1 MEKKLVVSHKRKINS
16 DNIFKLGATIAGTFV
31 LVIISLMVFQLISE
45 SYSIWEEEGFSF
57 VIGTDWNAVEGRESF
72 GALPYILGTLTT
84 AALAMT
90 IGVPLSI
97 GIAMFVSDV
106 PPKIGAPLG
115 FLVELLAAVPSIIYG
130 LWGLYVF
137 REYFKDFIET
147 PLHSAFGDSVWIFS
161 GTPFGLDIFTASIIL
176 AIMII
181 PTVSSV
187 AREVMKAV
195 PQQQKEAAYML
206 GATKWEMF
214 KLSIFPYSKT
224 GLIGASILGLGR
236 AVGETMAV
244 TMLIGNATGAS
255 AIPSSLFKPSQT
267 MSSIIANEFVEA
279 SPAGLHLPALIGVG
293 LILLGIAICINV
305 VAHLLVTRML
315 KVKEGAIN
323 N

>member
-1 MEKKLVVSHKRKINS
+1 
-16 DNIFKLGATIAGTFV
+16 
-31 LVIISLMVFQLISE
+31 
-45 SYSIWEEEGFSF
+45 
-57 VIGTDWNAVEGRESF
+57 
-72 GALPYILGTLTT
+72 
-84 AALAMT
+84 
-90 IGVPLSI
+90 
-97 GIAMFVSDV
+97 
-106 PPKIGAPLG
+106 
-115 FLVELLAAVPSIIYG
+115 
-130 LWGLYVF
+130 
-137 REYFKDFIET
+137 
-147 PLHSAFGDSVWIFS
+147 
-161 GTPFGLDIFTASIIL
+161 
-176 AIMII
+176 MII

-214 KLSIFPYSKT
+214 KLAIFPYAKT

-244 TMLIGNATGAS
+244 TMLIGNATGFS

-279 SPAGLHLPALIGVG
+279 SPAGLHLPALIGTG
-293 LILLGIAICINV
+293 LILLAIAICINV
-305 VAHLLVTRML
+305 VAHVLVTRML

>member
-1 MEKKLVVSHKRKINS
+1 M
-16 DNIFKLGATIAGTFV
+16 GATIAGTFV
-31 LVIISLMVFQLISE
+31 LAIIVLMVYQLISE
-45 SYSIWEEEGFSF
+45 SYPIWEEEGLSF
-57 VIGTDWNAVEGRESF
+57 VVGTDWNAVEGRESF
-72 GALPYILGTLTT
+72 GALPYVLGTLAT
-84 AALAMT
+84 ASMAMV

-97 GIAMFVSDV
+97 GIAMFVSDA
-106 PPKIGAPLG
+106 PKKIGAPLG
-115 FLVELLAAVPSIIYG
+115 FLVELLAAVPSVIYG

-137 REYFKDFIET
+137 RGYFIDYIEK
-147 PLHSAFGDSVWIFS
+147 PLHSAFGDNIWLFS
-161 GTPFGLDIFTASIIL
+161 GNPFGLDIFTASVVL
-176 AIMII
+176 TIMII
-181 PTVSSV
+181 PTVSAV

-214 KLSIFPYSKT
+214 KIAIFPYSKT

-244 TMLIGNATGAS
+244 TMLIGS
-255 AIPSSLFKPSQT
+255 AIGPNAIPHSLFSPSNT
-267 MSSIIANEFVEA
+267 IPGIIASEFVEA
-279 SPAGLHLPALIGVG
+279 SPAGLHLPALIGTG
-293 LILLGIAICINV
+293 LILLAIAMCINI